1 MQLVYLSSMIR
12 VKQTPASLKS
22 RRRRRSRSRL
32 SSRMID
38 TTAADLF
45 STIYGDLSRYGCIDV
60 TSIYVTLI
68 CNVMALLNY
77 SISLFIWRKWTIIP
91 TIIIIR
97 NTVLI

>member
-22 RRRRRSRSRL
+22 RRRSRSRL

>member
-1 MQLVYLSSMIR
+1 MIR

-22 RRRRRSRSRL
+22 RRRSRL

-77 SISLFIWRKWTIIP
+77 SISLFIWSK
-91 TIIIIR
+91 
-97 NTVLI
+97 